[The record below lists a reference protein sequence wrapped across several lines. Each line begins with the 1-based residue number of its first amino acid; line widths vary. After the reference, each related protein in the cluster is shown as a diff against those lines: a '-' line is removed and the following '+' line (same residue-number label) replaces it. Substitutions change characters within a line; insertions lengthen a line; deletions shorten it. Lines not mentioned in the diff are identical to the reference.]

1 MGRHFRAA
9 GHDPHRDMI
18 MLPIEI
24 VQGNQPFLLQVR
36 ETFNIEK
43 FQTEKRKGIL
53 DVEHGMNLQPG
64 RQWTSG
70 KFCQPQPT
78 NLLPAKKFWKSF
90 DWVLKNLWPK
100 NFTKLPSP
108 KKFTKLSSPN
118 YKVWGSDCHTNVS
131 GDPSLL
137 NLIWRWKLMYMT
149 PSVIWLLKYIIWC
162 TPWTFHCK

>member
-1 MGRHFRAA
+1 MHFIFTVISVLQFTRRLAEHVGSAVQPCQEDTQKSVGRHFRAA

-64 RQWTSG
+64 RQ
-70 KFCQPQPT
+70 
-78 NLLPAKKFWKSF
+78 
-90 DWVLKNLWPK
+90 
-100 NFTKLPSP
+100 
-108 KKFTKLSSPN
+108 
-118 YKVWGSDCHTNVS
+118 
-131 GDPSLL
+131 
-137 NLIWRWKLMYMT
+137 
-149 PSVIWLLKYIIWC
+149 
-162 TPWTFHCK
+162 

>member
-1 MGRHFRAA
+1 MGSAVQPCQEDTQKSVGRHFRAA

-64 RQWTSG
+64 RQ
-70 KFCQPQPT
+70 
-78 NLLPAKKFWKSF
+78 
-90 DWVLKNLWPK
+90 
-100 NFTKLPSP
+100 
-108 KKFTKLSSPN
+108 
-118 YKVWGSDCHTNVS
+118 
-131 GDPSLL
+131 
-137 NLIWRWKLMYMT
+137 
-149 PSVIWLLKYIIWC
+149 
-162 TPWTFHCK
+162 